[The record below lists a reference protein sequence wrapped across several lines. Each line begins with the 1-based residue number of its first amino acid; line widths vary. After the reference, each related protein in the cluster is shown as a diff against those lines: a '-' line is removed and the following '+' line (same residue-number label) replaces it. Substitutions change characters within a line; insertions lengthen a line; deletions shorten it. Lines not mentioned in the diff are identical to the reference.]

1 MQDIHR
7 HGSCRAEHFAKDT
20 SEDLDR
26 DLPEHTE
33 KKNHGRVRKKAF
45 VSRQKPSCEP
55 EVTPLAPVKEEKQIK
70 CRCLWKKNP
79 EKPNGQRDR
88 NQEQI
93 QSSFSKLSGARLT
106 IVRTNESSGTSLC
119 VLSLSFNTFQLL
131 FLSS

>member
-79 EKPNGQRDR
+79 E
-88 NQEQI
+88 NQMDKETETKNK
-93 QSSFSKLSGARLT
+93 SKAVS
-106 IVRTNESSGTSLC
+106 
-119 VLSLSFNTFQLL
+119 LSLVVLV
-131 FLSS
+131 